1 LGKWFCLRSNSLIHN
16 ILNLIILAIMKNKS
30 AVNRFLTI
38 ILLTVGFTFSAQAA
52 YPEKPIKVII
62 GFPAGGPLDAHMRLL
77 VEKLQTSL
85 GQPVIIGYKA
95 GAGGTV
101 GAQFVAQSPAD
112 GYTLLLANTG
122 TMVINPAVYTKSS
135 YDTLK
140 EFQPIART
148 AQQPLALIVNK
159 DVPAQSLKELIAYAK
174 ANPGKLNYGSAGN
187 GGISH
192 LVPEMLKNETGIFM
206 VHIPFKGSAPAFTD
220 LIAGHVQFMAE
231 SVPQAANYAKLG
243 KVRALAV
250 TSAKRNPALPNTPT
264 VIETGVANLEVV
276 GFYGVLAPKSTPPD
290 VVQRL
295 SQAFKETLGSPEIQ
309 KRMLEQGADPAYL
322 NADQFSK
329 FLTGEMP
336 RWAMAVKQAGAKLD

>member
-1 LGKWFCLRSNSLIHN
+1 MRISKS
-16 ILNLIILAIMKNKS
+16 ILNFFAALILGLACAHS
-30 AVNRFLTI
+30 VL
-38 ILLTVGFTFSAQAA
+38 AA
-52 YPEKPIKVII
+52 FPEKPIKVII

-77 VEKLQTSL
+77 VEKLQASL
-85 GQPVIIGYKA
+85 GQTVIIDYKA

-135 YDTLK
+135 YETLR

-159 DVPAQSLKELIAYAK
+159 DVPVQTLKEFIAYAK

-231 SVPQAANYAKLG
+231 SVPQAANYAKQG
-243 KVRALAV
+243 KVKALAV
-250 TSAKRNPALPNTPT
+250 TSAKRNSALPNTPT

-276 GFYGVLAPKSTPPD
+276 GFYGVLAPKGTPSD
-290 VVQRL
+290 VVAKL
-295 SQAFKETLGSPEIQ
+295 SQAFKETLESPEIQ
-309 KRMLEQGADPAYL
+309 KRMIEQGADPAFL
-322 NADQFSK
+322 NSDQFTK
-329 FLTGEMP
+329 FLASETP
-336 RWAMAVKQAGAKLD
+336 RWAKAVKQAGAKLD